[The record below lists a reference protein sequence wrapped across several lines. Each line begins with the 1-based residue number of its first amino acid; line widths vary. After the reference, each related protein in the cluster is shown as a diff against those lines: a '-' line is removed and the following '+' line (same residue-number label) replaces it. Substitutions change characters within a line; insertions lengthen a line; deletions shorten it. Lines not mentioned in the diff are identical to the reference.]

1 MEELSIAILSGRVLQ
16 NVLGPSDEHLR
27 KIRKE
32 LGVRVVVD
40 AEKGKLIVRS
50 DDPEATKR
58 GAYLLEQLQRWS
70 DREGKPLDADD
81 LRRALDEVKRGEEVS
96 TVRPF
101 EVYGGKTIRPK
112 TAGQAKYCEML
123 RKREICFCAGPA
135 GTGKTY
141 LAVARA
147 VEALRLGEIR
157 KIVLVRPAVEAGENL
172 GFLPGDLSEKINPYL
187 RPLFDSLADMTQ
199 ADMLRQFMEDSKV
212 EVIPLAYMR
221 GRTLNDACIILDEA
235 QNTSVSQMKMFL
247 TRMGWNSRVVVCGD
261 ATQSDLGRRVKS
273 GLVDAFER
281 LRNVKEIGWLTL
293 GRADVVRHA
302 LVQKIVE
309 AYEGSPESEDYSGVG
324 VRDFSVASSALVAPN
339 AASAVAVNGA
349 PSVSTAGSANVV
361 NSEIEST
368 AAFASTVWKS
378 NADDGR
384 RDDLYYDEDDEASDR
399 N

>member
-96 TVRPF
+96 TVKPF

-157 KIVLVRPAVEAGENL
+157 KIVLARPAVEAGENL

-199 ADMLRQFMEDSKV
+199 ADMLQQFIADARV
-212 EVIPLAYMR
+212 EVVPLAYMR
-221 GRTLNDACIILDEA
+221 GRTLNDAHIILDEA
-235 QNTSVSQMKMFL
+235 QNTSVTQMKMFL

-261 ATQSDLGRRVKS
+261 ATQSDLGRRVKN
-273 GLVDAFER
+273 GFVDAFER

-309 AYEGSPESEDYSGVG
+309 AYEGSPETEDYSGVG
-324 VRDFSVASSALVAPN
+324 GRDFSVSTTAPN
-339 AASAVAVNGA
+339 AA
-349 PSVSTAGSANVV
+349 PTVSTALPTSGTTNAV
-361 NSEIEST
+361 NAEITST

>member
-1 MEELSIAILSGRVLQ
+1 
-16 NVLGPSDEHLR
+16 
-27 KIRKE
+27 
-32 LGVRVVVD
+32 
-40 AEKGKLIVRS
+40 
-50 DDPEATKR
+50 
-58 GAYLLEQLQRWS
+58 
-70 DREGKPLDADD
+70 
-81 LRRALDEVKRGEEVS
+81 
-96 TVRPF
+96 
-101 EVYGGKTIRPK
+101 
-112 TAGQAKYCEML
+112 
-123 RKREICFCAGPA
+123 FCAGPA